1 MGDNM
6 DKAVR
11 QYLRQ
16 IAQRGGQAGTGE
28 SKIRGGADYY
38 RRMGLKSAAAKR
50 AKKARKARSIA
61 K

>member
-1 MGDNM
+1 M

-50 AKKARKARSIA
+50 AKKAHQVRRRATK
-61 K
+61 